1 MTRQD
6 AHLKRLSFGG
16 LVAGAFLLGLAV
28 MRFLRRSRTD
38 PAVQAPSL
46 TSHHPLGESRM
57 PRHDRPSGYFSAR
70 GEGTITNT
78 PQTRSPR

>member
-1 MTRQD
+1 MAQQH

-28 MRFLRRSRTD
+28 MRFLRRSSTEQAA
-38 PAVQAPSL
+38 PAPRLTPHAPL
-46 TSHHPLGESRM
+46 DESRM

-70 GEGTITNT
+70 GEGTITNQS
-78 PQTRSPR
+78 PTRSPR